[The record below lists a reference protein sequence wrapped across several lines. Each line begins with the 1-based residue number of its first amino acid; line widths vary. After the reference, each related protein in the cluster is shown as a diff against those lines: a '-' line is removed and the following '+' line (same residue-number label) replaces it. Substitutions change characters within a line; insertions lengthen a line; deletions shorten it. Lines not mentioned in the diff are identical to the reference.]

1 MSLLEIARQQMRD
14 GMQIGVD
21 RRNAKLRAKGSARRC
36 YLDERGKM
44 QLRTLTPEE
53 LAAEGRDL
61 EISDDEDEEEDTEGA

>member
-1 MSLLEIARQQMRD
+1 
-14 GMQIGVD
+14 MQIGVD

-61 EISDDEDEEEDTEGA
+61 EISDDEDEEDV

>member
-21 RRNAKLRAKGSARRC
+21 RRNAKLRAKGSAKRC

-44 QLRTLTPEE
+44 HLRTLTPEE
-53 LAAEGRDL
+53 LEAEARDL
-61 EISDDEDEEEDTEGA
+61 ETNDEEEGAEGT